1 MYFFR
6 SASVS
11 NVVEQNA
18 VIYMFLPAVQ
28 FAISQ
33 KALGQI
39 ISRP

>member
-1 MYFFR
+1 MYFFH

-11 NVVEQNA
+11 NVAEQNA

-33 KALGQI
+33 NSLGQI
-39 ISRP
+39 ISWS